1 MLMAA
6 IHVTGWRDGWLYEKA
21 TAAAPTVWTT
31 VDTSQDL
38 TYTASAEVI
47 LRVTADSAQYDSTA
61 YTVKVY
67 TDALT
72 YATAQTVTLDVPQGN
87 GNSRT
92 DYFNLTVS
100 GGYGSVSST
109 NTIEAGHHRARF
121 AYEQQVEL
129 ERSLG
134 CIFDYSGT
142 LFRGV
147 ESGRTDTKQMEEGG
161 ILEGY
166 DVTITTSRKQW
177 ADQNMRPL
185 VGAVLTRG
193 GKRFKVET
201 VVTNDGA
208 FELGL
213 MKKHG

>member
-1 MLMAA
+1 MWRDTARLGLLLMAA
-6 IHVTGWRDGWLYEKA
+6 IHVTGWREGWLYEKA

-67 TDALT
+67 TDALA

-121 AYEQQVEL
+121 AYEQQV
-129 ERSLG
+129 
-134 CIFDYSGT
+134 
-142 LFRGV
+142 
-147 ESGRTDTKQMEEGG
+147 
-161 ILEGY
+161 
-166 DVTITTSRKQW
+166 
-177 ADQNMRPL
+177 
-185 VGAVLTRG
+185 
-193 GKRFKVET
+193 
-201 VVTNDGA
+201 
-208 FELGL
+208 
-213 MKKHG
+213 

>member
-1 MLMAA
+1 MNFEDIANGYRLF
-6 IHVTGWRDGWLYEKA
+6 
-21 TAAAPTVWTT
+21 
-31 VDTSQDL
+31 
-38 TYTASAEVI
+38 
-47 LRVTADSAQYDSTA
+47 RVTADAAQYGAKA
-61 YTVKVY
+61 YTVQVY
-67 TDALT
+67 SSSWVDVANP
-72 YATAQTVTLDVPQGN
+72 TLDVPTGN
-87 GNSRT
+87 GNFRADAYQT
-92 DYFNLTVS
+92 NN
-100 GGYGSVSST
+100 GSLLST
-109 NTIEAGHHRARF
+109 ESIEAGHHRARF

-147 ESGRTDTKQMEEGG
+147 ESGRTDTKQLEEGG
-161 ILEGY
+161 LLEGY

-177 ADQNMRPL
+177 ADNDMRPL

>member
-1 MLMAA
+1 MAA
-6 IHVTGWRDGWLYEKA
+6 IHVTGWREGWLYEKA

-67 TDALT
+67 TDALA

-92 DYFNLTVS
+92 DYFNLAVS
-100 GGYGSVSST
+100 GGYGSVSAT

-121 AYEQQVEL
+121 AHEQQVEL

>member
-1 MLMAA
+1 MAA
-6 IHVTGWRDGWLYEKA
+6 IHVTGWREGWLYEKA

-67 TDALT
+67 TDALA
-72 YATAQTVTLDVPQGN
+72 YATAKTVTLDVPQGN

-92 DYFNLTVS
+92 DYFNLSVS

>member
-1 MLMAA
+1 MPDARIKNL
-6 IHVTGWRDGWLYEKA
+6 RSGWLYE
-21 TAAAPTVWTT
+21 TTTSAAPTNWTP
-31 VDTSQDL
+31 VVLSDGVMNFEDIANGYRL
-38 TYTASAEVI
+38 F
-47 LRVTADSAQYDSTA
+47 RVTADAAQYGAKA
-61 YTVKVY
+61 YTVQVY
-67 TDALT
+67 SSSWVDVANP
-72 YATAQTVTLDVPQGN
+72 TLDVPTGN
-87 GNSRT
+87 GNFRADAYQT
-92 DYFNLTVS
+92 NN
-100 GGYGSVSST
+100 GSLLSSES
-109 NTIEAGHHRARF
+109 IEAGHHRARF

-147 ESGRTDTKQMEEGG
+147 ESGRTDTKQLEEGG
-161 ILEGY
+161 LLEGY

-177 ADQNMRPL
+177 ADNDMRPL

-201 VVTNDGA
+201 IVTNDGA

>member
-1 MLMAA
+1 MPA
-6 IHVTGWRDGWLYEKA
+6 IHFTNWRAGWLYETA
-21 TAAAPTVWTT
+21 TVAAPTVWTA

-38 TYTASAEVI
+38 TYTADNELI
-47 LRVTADSAQYDSTA
+47 LRVTADAAQYDTTA
-61 YTVKVY
+61 YIVEAVNNGL
-67 TDALT
+67 DHVV
-72 YATAQTVTLDVPQGN
+72 AQTVKLDVPSGN
-87 GNSRT
+87 GNFRA
-92 DYFNLTVS
+92 DYFSLDTTL
-100 GGYGSVSST
+100 GTYGQVAST
-109 NTIEAGHHRARF
+109 NTVEAGHHRARF

-147 ESGRTDTKQMEEGG
+147 ESGRTDTKQLEEGG
-161 ILEGY
+161 LLEGY

-177 ADQNMRPL
+177 ADNDMRPL